1 MAQTSIDNDLK
12 SIGRLCLELCHTSVA
27 LGHEVKL
34 SLNIGQSFSF
44 NYSLENNGFPLPAAV
59 EKEKRPKPKKKSRAT
74 LERDRQRRAA
84 FLLKKAG
91 SPEIGSP
98 QAVERPLLEPP
109 EETTGHVETILS
121 TSSSPS
127 SCVTRSSDTESNED
141 NPASS
146 VSLPA
151 NNALCI
157 CLSSVPCVCLA
168 SKPLSPIE
176 DQPVVV
182 PKVKIKKTTAGWS
195 SSSSTNPLCD
205 NCGQPFLNSGHQC
218 VDDQDE
224 NNVQE
229 DSKHKSTDGP
239 KEDILDYQAC
249 HDVVSNG
256 FFSPHD
262 KIQILQRNCIS
273 LLKTEPI
280 DFNLAKFCYSRS
292 KYFQLRQS
300 DQSLGINMQKIV
312 NIFNKEFEDEMK
324 KHFT

>member
-1 MAQTSIDNDLK
+1 MAQSSIDNDLK

-44 NYSLENNGFPLPAAV
+44 NYSSENNGFPLPAAV

-127 SCVTRSSDTESNED
+127 SSETRSSDTESNED

-151 NNALCI
+151 NNTLCI

-224 NNVQE
+224 NDRNTNCE
-229 DSKHKSTDGP
+229 STAAP
-239 KEDILDYQAC
+239 EEDILDQNGC
-249 HDVVSNG
+249 HDVVSSDL
-256 FFSPHD
+256 FSTQQ
-262 KIQILQRNCIS
+262 KIEILQKNCVG
-273 LLKTEPI
+273 LLKATPI
-280 DFNLAKFCYSRS
+280 NFDLARFCYSHS
-292 KYFQLRQS
+292 KYFQLKQK
-300 DQSLGINMQKIV
+300 DHTLGLSMQNLV
-312 NIFNKEFEDEMK
+312 ENIFNQEFDKEMK
-324 KHFT
+324 LYYG